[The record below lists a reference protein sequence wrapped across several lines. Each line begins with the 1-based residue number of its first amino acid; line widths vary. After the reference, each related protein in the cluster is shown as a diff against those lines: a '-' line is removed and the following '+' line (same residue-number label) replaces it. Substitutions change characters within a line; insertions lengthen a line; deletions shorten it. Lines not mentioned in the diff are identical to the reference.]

1 MSAARQNYLQIREQ
15 QQLNRERAREAAA
28 ERQREE
34 EMIQRQK
41 AQYNHVPSHGYGLSA
56 GRGSDD
62 VEIKVFI
69 RECDAD
75 RAQSFSFMESDVEQ
89 RRVIAEH
96 APRPQQTH
104 RLPALPTQSKQHQS
118 HQSQQQQQRSQQS
131 SAKGANAVRG
141 TVPKYILQRKAELA
155 AEKAAVL
162 REAERQK
169 EMAKYP
175 PGHRPVTEEERKET
189 LAKLALRRKE
199 LEGELHKIPIRF
211 DTQSIRARR
220 SKIEGELREIDE
232 AERKFSSNK
241 QLFVPI

>member
-15 QQLNRERAREAAA
+15 QQLNRERAREAAI

-41 AQYNHVPSHGYGLSA
+41 AQYNHVSSHGYGQPG
-56 GRGSDD
+56 GRNKDD

-69 RECDAD
+69 RECDGD
-75 RAQSFSFMESDVEQ
+75 RAQTFTFRESDATQ
-89 RRVIAEH
+89 QRVIPEPA
-96 APRPQQTH
+96 AKPKSTN
-104 RLPALPTQSKQHQS
+104 RLPALPEQLK
-118 HQSQQQQQRSQQS
+118 QQQQQQL
-131 SAKGANAVRG
+131 SAKAANAARG
-141 TVPKYILQRKAELA
+141 VVPKYILQRKAELA
-155 AEKAAVL
+155 AEKEAIQ

-169 EMAKYP
+169 EMSKYP

-232 AERKFSSNK
+232 AERKFSSSK